1 MSIRLLCLIIIIVI
15 TSQSAYSSELD
26 DLLFKKG
33 TELYGNK
40 KYQEAAEVF
49 EKIVDKG
56 VNSPELFYNLGN
68 CNYRLGKTAPT
79 IYYYEKAA
87 KLAPSDEDIAHNL
100 MIANLRT
107 IDKFDEVPAFF
118 INAWINDIRDSRTS
132 GEWSVLAIIFLWIAM
147 ALLAGFLMFYSVT
160 IKKVLFASAILSML
174 LFMGSLSM
182 SVMKSIND
190 KKNITAIVFSASAY
204 VKSSPDFDGTDLF
217 ILHEGSKIQILDEI
231 KQGEKWSKIRLP
243 NGKTGW
249 MLSSEARTI

>member
-1 MSIRLLCLIIIIVI
+1 MSFRLFCLSIIILVY
-15 TSQSAYSSELD
+15 SHSVYSSELD
-26 DLLFKKG
+26 DVMFKKG
-33 TELYGNK
+33 TELYSNK
-40 KYQEAAEVF
+40 KYQDAAEVF

-56 VNSPELFYNLGN
+56 VSSPELFYNLGN
-68 CNYRLGKTAPT
+68 CYYRLGKTAIT

-87 KLAPSDEDIAHNL
+87 KLNPSDEDIAHNL

-107 IDKFDEVPAFF
+107 IDKFDEVPEFF

-132 GEWSVLAIIFLWIAM
+132 GEWSVVALIFLWVSMVLIS
-147 ALLAGFLMFYSVT
+147 GFILIYSVA
-160 IKKVLFASAILSML
+160 IKKVLFASAILSL
-174 LFMGSLSM
+174 FLFMGSLSM

-190 KKNITAIVFSASAY
+190 RNHITAIVFSASAY
-204 VKSSPDFDGTDLF
+204 VKSSPDSDGTDLF